1 MKVRSASFALDHGCS
16 VIICNGMKYNT
27 IRNIMAG
34 TTIGTMFTPLDMQ
47 VLVLQKGPSEG
58 S

>member
-1 MKVRSASFALDHGCS
+1 MTKPVFS

-34 TTIGTMFTPLDMQ
+34 ATIGTMFTPLDMQ
-47 VLVLQKGPSEG
+47 VILASDWSRQIT
-58 S
+58 